1 MADSEK
7 TDKTEDVKADDGK
20 GEDTKVTTPAP
31 AAEPVGPADP
41 GQRNKLIGVLAAVAV
56 LAVIVIVVLV
66 SQGGGDDGGD
76 SDIST
81 DLNEKPVIEAR
92 EGEPPTEL
100 ETTDVVTGDG
110 AEATP
115 GSQVTV
121 EYVGALFDTGDEFD
135 ASWDRGEPFEFQLG
149 SGQVIPGWDEGVA
162 GMKVG
167 GRREL
172 VIPSDLAYGPA
183 GSPPDIGPDETLV
196 FVVDLVDVQPAPAGG
211 AGAVPTP

>member
-1 MADSEK
+1 MADSE
-7 TDKTEDVKADDGK
+7 KTEDVKADDGK
-20 GEDTKVTTPAP
+20 GDDTKVTKPAP
-31 AAEPVGPADP
+31 PAEPVRQSDPA
-41 GQRNKLIGVLAAVAV
+41 QRNKLIGVIAAVAL
-56 LAVIVIVVLV
+56 LAVIVVVVLIA
-66 SQGGGDDGGD
+66 QGGGDGEDGGD
-76 SDIST
+76 VSS
-81 DLNEKPVIEAR
+81 DLNTKPVIEAR

-100 ETTDVVTGDG
+100 ETTDIVTGDG

-115 GSQVTV
+115 GSQVSV
-121 EYVGALFDTGDEFD
+121 EYVGALFDTGEEFD

-183 GSPPDIGPDETLV
+183 GSPPAIGPDEALV

-211 AGAVPTP
+211 AGAAGATP